1 MAKIQIAAAGKRGE
15 PNRPDQA
22 TMAKGNI
29 VDDAHDDDRIQC
41 PGDLTGAKEY
51 VADIKAQRQY
61 GRKRTVA
68 EQVQRAA
75 QALCRCRAI
84 AGSCRRSWISTKLS
98 RAVTMGV
105 SVAIMVK
112 LVTVEYCSPVNWV
125 TLLMQTPRMPM
136 VNKAGQVLRGGSS
149 FRRARQA

>member
-1 MAKIQIAAAGKRGE
+1 MAASE
-15 PNRPDQA
+15 PLLIRYSAPHRLLQ
-22 TMAKGNI
+22 MPS
-29 VDDAHDDDRIQC
+29 H
-41 PGDLTGAKEY
+41 
-51 VADIKAQRQY
+51 
-61 GRKRTVA
+61 
-68 EQVQRAA
+68 
-75 QALCRCRAI
+75 CRR
-84 AGSCRRSWISTKLS
+84 CRRSWISTKLS

-149 FRRARQA
+149 FSPRQASMANSVRATIV